1 MTYSA
6 LAPVNYSHPDFDKTM
21 SLKDL
26 WQKAQEEIEAGV
38 GKSSYETW
46 FAAIGVNE
54 KNPDT
59 LVIEAPDDFFKNW
72 IVEHYQSFLE
82 EIIVR
87 LARRPVSLEFSVNP
101 HILKTAPR
109 ATAAP
114 VEDSIEEPSSSRTN
128 LNSRFTFDNFVI
140 GPANRFACAA
150 SLAVAE
156 SPARAYNPLFI
167 YGPVGL
173 GKTHLIQAITHKLS
187 RLHPKLKFCYMS
199 SERFT
204 NELIDAIRH
213 RSTSQFRSKYREI
226 DVLLIDD
233 IQFIAGKES
242 TQEEF
247 FHTFNNLHNNRKQI
261 IITSDRPPKDIANLE
276 ERLSSRFAWGLITD
290 IHPPDFET
298 RVAILKKKVEHEP
311 VHVPDAVIHF
321 IAEQIH
327 TNIREL
333 EGALIRVVAYSL
345 LDEGPI
351 TLEMAKTIL
360 KDMVTETSKKISIDM
375 IQKTVCEFFNVS
387 LSELRANKRHKNI
400 VLPRQVAMYL
410 SRKLTNKSFPE
421 IGNAFGG
428 KDHTT
433 AMYSF
438 KKIEKEIDSA
448 TGEELKKAIREL
460 TTVLKH

>member
-1 MTYSA
+1 
-6 LAPVNYSHPDFDKTM
+6 M
-21 SLKDL
+21 SLKAL
-26 WQKAQEEIEAGV
+26 WEASQDEIRNAV
-38 GKSSYETW
+38 GKTSYETW
-46 FAAIGVNE
+46 FSAVQATE
-54 KNPDT
+54 KNAST
-59 LVIEAPDDFFKNW
+59 LVVESPDDFFKSW
-72 IVEHYQSFLE
+72 IVEHYQPLLE
-82 EIIVR
+82 EI
-87 LARRPVSLEFSVNP
+87 LRRHADGAVCLEFSVNP
-101 HILKTAPR
+101 NILTKKPQAYPPETENRPQ
-109 ATAAP
+109 
-114 VEDSIEEPSSSRTN
+114 EPSSFHSS
-128 LNSRFTFDNFVI
+128 LNSRFTFENFVI
-140 GPANRFACAA
+140 GQGNRFACAA
-150 SLAVAE
+150 SLAVSE
-156 SPARAYNPLFI
+156 SPSKAYNPLFI
-167 YGPVGL
+167 YGQVGL

-187 RLHPKLKFCYMS
+187 QLHPRLKYCYMS

-213 RSTSQFRSKYREI
+213 RSTTQFRTRYREI

-261 IITSDRPPKDIANLE
+261 IITSDRPPKEIANLE

-290 IHPPDFET
+290 IQPPDFET
-298 RVAILKKKVEHEP
+298 RVAILKKKVEREP
-311 VHVPDAVIHF
+311 VDVPDEVIHF

-351 TLEMAKTIL
+351 TLEMAKNIL
-360 KDMVTETSKKISIDM
+360 KDMVKEASKIISIDM
-375 IQKTVCEFFNVS
+375 VQKSVAEFFKIP
-387 LSELRANKRHKNI
+387 LSELRAKKRHKNI

-410 SRKLTNKSFPE
+410 SRQLTNMSFPE

-433 AMYSF
+433 ALYSF
-438 KKIEKEIDSA
+438 KKIEKELAGSD
-448 TGEELKKAIREL
+448 GEELKNAVREL
-460 TTVLKH
+460 TTILKH

>member
-1 MTYSA
+1 
-6 LAPVNYSHPDFDKTM
+6 M

-26 WQKAQEEIEAGV
+26 WQKAQKEIEAGV
-38 GKSSYETW
+38 GKNSYETW

-59 LVIEAPDDFFKNW
+59 LIIEAPDDFFKSW
-72 IVEHYQSFLE
+72 IVEHYQSLLE
-82 EIIVR
+82 EILVR
-87 LARRPVSLEFSVNP
+87 IAGRSVSLEFSVNP
-101 HILKTAPR
+101 HILKNAPQ
-109 ATAAP
+109 AKTTP
-114 VEDSIEEPSSSRTN
+114 VEDEIVVPSSPRTN

-156 SPARAYNPLFI
+156 SPAKAYNPLFI
-167 YGPVGL
+167 YGQVGL

-187 RLHPKLKFCYMS
+187 QLHPKLKFCYMS

-360 KDMVTETSKKISIDM
+360 KDMVKETSRMISINT

-387 LSELRANKRHKNI
+387 LSELRSNKRHKNI

-410 SRKLTNKSFPE
+410 SRRLTNKSFPE

-433 AMYSF
+433 ALYSF

-448 TGEELKKAIREL
+448 NGEELKKTIREL

>member
-1 MTYSA
+1 
-6 LAPVNYSHPDFDKTM
+6 M

-26 WQKAQEEIEAGV
+26 WQKAQDEIRTGI
-38 GKSSYETW
+38 GTTSYETW
-46 FAAIGVNE
+46 FSAVEVNE

-59 LVIEAPDDFFKNW
+59 LVIESPDDFFKSW
-72 IVEHYQSFLE
+72 IVEHYQTTLE
-82 EIIVR
+82 QIMAH
-87 LARRPVSLEFSVNP
+87 LAGRCVSLEFSVNP
-101 HILKTAPR
+101 QILTAAPPSK
-109 ATAAP
+109 AAP
-114 VEDSIEEPSSSRTN
+114 VEEDVEEPASSKIN
-128 LNSRFTFDNFVI
+128 INSRFTFDNFVI

-156 SPARAYNPLFI
+156 SPAKAYNPLFI
-167 YGPVGL
+167 YGQVGL
-173 GKTHLIQAITHKLS
+173 GKTHLIQAITHKLH
-187 RLHPKLKFCYMS
+187 RLHPKIKHCYMS

-298 RVAILKKKVEHEP
+298 RVAILKKKIENEP

-360 KDMVTETSKKISIDM
+360 KDMVKETSKRISVDM
-375 IQKTVCEFFNVS
+375 IQKSVSEFFNVS
-387 LSELRANKRHKNI
+387 LSELKANKRHKNI
-400 VLPRQVAMYL
+400 VFPRQVAMYL
-410 SRKLTNKSFPE
+410 SRQLTNMSFPE
-421 IGNAFGG
+421 IGSAFGG

-433 AMYSF
+433 ALYSF
-438 KKIEKEIDSA
+438 KKIEKEITGA
-448 TGEELKKAIREL
+448 NGEELKKTIREL
-460 TTVLKH
+460 TTGLKH

>member
-1 MTYSA
+1 
-6 LAPVNYSHPDFDKTM
+6 
-21 SLKDL
+21 
-26 WQKAQEEIEAGV
+26 
-38 GKSSYETW
+38 
-46 FAAIGVNE
+46 
-54 KNPDT
+54 
-59 LVIEAPDDFFKNW
+59 
-72 IVEHYQSFLE
+72 
-82 EIIVR
+82 
-87 LARRPVSLEFSVNP
+87 
-101 HILKTAPR
+101 
-109 ATAAP
+109 
-114 VEDSIEEPSSSRTN
+114 
-128 LNSRFTFDNFVI
+128 
-140 GPANRFACAA
+140 
-150 SLAVAE
+150 LAVAE

-360 KDMVTETSKKISIDM
+360 KDMVTETSKKISIDI

>member
-1 MTYSA
+1 
-6 LAPVNYSHPDFDKTM
+6 M
-21 SLKDL
+21 SLKTL
-26 WQKAQEEIEAGV
+26 WQKAQKEIETSV
-38 GKSSYETW
+38 GKASYETW
-46 FAAIGVNE
+46 FSAIHVVE
-54 KNPDT
+54 KDPDT
-59 LVIEAPDDFFKNW
+59 LIVEAPDDFFKGW
-72 IVEHYQSFLE
+72 LVEHYQGPLE
-82 EIIVR
+82 NM
-87 LARRPVSLEFSVNP
+87 LARQAARPITLEFTVNP
-101 HILKTAPR
+101 TIINKSPQ
-109 ATAAP
+109 ATFSFP
-114 VEDSIEEPSSSRTN
+114 ESKPPETSLGTN
-128 LNSRFTFDNFVI
+128 LNSRFTFENFVI

-156 SPARAYNPLFI
+156 SPAKAYNPLFI
-167 YGPVGL
+167 YGQVGL
-173 GKTHLIQAITHKLS
+173 GKTHLIQAITHKLAQ
-187 RLHPKLKFCYMS
+187 LHPRLRHCYMS

-213 RSTSQFRSKYREI
+213 RTTPQFRSKYREI

-247 FHTFNNLHNNRKQI
+247 FHTFNNLHNNHKQI

-298 RVAILKKKVEHEP
+298 RVAILKKKIEHEP
-311 VHVPDAVIHF
+311 VHVPDDVIHF
-321 IAEQIH
+321 IAEQIQ

-345 LDEGPI
+345 LDGGPI

-360 KDMVTETSKKISIDM
+360 KDTVKQTSKTISVDM
-375 IQKTVCEFFNVS
+375 IQKSVAEFFNVS
-387 LSELRANKRHKNI
+387 LSELRAKKRQKNI
-400 VLPRQVAMYL
+400 VFPRQVAMYL
-410 SRKLTNKSFPE
+410 SRQLTNLSFPE

-433 AMYSF
+433 VLYSYN
-438 KKIEKEIDSA
+438 KIEQEISGAD
-448 TGEELKKAIREL
+448 GEELKRTIREL
-460 TTVLKH
+460 TSILKR